1 MRYYN
6 AAMITVGITAYQSE
20 YKGKI
25 CLSPKH
31 YSRWSLPQGRYQA
44 NRTTQAARNFRNAC
58 VEEARGWFR
67 GRSWLE
73 GTLYLRIAW
82 IQRFPTKQD
91 TDNIAKPISD
101 ALSAI
106 IYDDDNR
113 ITKYLIERISSHAD
127 ITIWD
132 DNLPMPVYDN
142 LAALLFQEANDI
154 LYMEIG
160 DASAPDFYFGPF
172 AG

>member
-1 MRYYN
+1 MSVAEALFAMVIATRPVSNQSNN
-6 AAMITVGITAYQSE
+6 A
-20 YKGKI
+20 
-25 CLSPKH
+25 
-31 YSRWSLPQGRYQA
+31 SRQKFQERLR
-44 NRTTQAARNFRNAC
+44 
-58 VEEARGWFR
+58 EEARGWFR

-82 IQRFPTKQD
+82 IQRFPTKRD

-132 DNLPMPVYDN
+132 DNLPTPVYDK